1 MKKSLLLL
9 TLGILGVCQL
19 GYSDINTEIEKN
31 QTEDTKQI
39 QEKVNPDETEN
50 EGLESKQTSETEK
63 TTQTTEQVQKKAPKT
78 KKLTPE
84 QERRL
89 EAKAR
94 KNKEKNMTLDE
105 KLDLQILKMERMLK
119 SLEGK

>member
-39 QEKVNPDETEN
+39 QEKVNSDETEN
-50 EGLESKQTSETEK
+50 EGLESKQTSETEETK
-63 TTQTTEQVQKKAPKT
+63 QKLEEI
-78 KKLTPE
+78 KK
-84 QERRL
+84 
-89 EAKAR
+89 K
-94 KNKEKNMTLDE
+94 
-105 KLDLQILKMERMLK
+105 I
-119 SLEGK
+119 